1 VFGSFTSGEMATLFF
16 DFQSSS
22 DKELVSQ
29 PVPAKFMIVLQFN
42 GAMRRQPTYGLTEF

>member
-1 VFGSFTSGEMATLFF
+1 MATLFF

-42 GAMRRQPTYGLTEF
+42 GAMRRQPIYGFIEF